1 MTVYFILALALCA
14 ICGYLLGSINASLI
28 VGKFYGV
35 DVRQHGSGNAGMTN
49 VLRTLGKKAAAFTFL
64 GDFLKG
70 IVACL
75 VGSGLISLGLL
86 LFGADVFGTISDPS
100 HVGLMAA
107 GAFCV
112 FGHNWPIYFGFKG
125 GKGVLTSLAVL
136 IMMGPVPA
144 LIALGFFIVIVAL
157 TRYISLGSM
166 LAALF
171 LPVLVGVSSLF
182 GVDFGVGSVASYLI
196 FCIPLA
202 VLIVIRH
209 HKNIVK
215 LLNGTENKFSF
226 HKKKEETEG

>member
-1 MTVYFILALALCA
+1 MNLYFGLALFVCA
-14 ICGYLLGSINASLI
+14 ICGYLLGSINTSLI

-75 VGSGLISLGLL
+75 VGSGLISLAML
-86 LFGADVFGTISDPS
+86 LFGADVFGTVSNPS
-100 HVGLMAA
+100 QVGLMAA

-125 GKGVLTSLAVL
+125 GKGVLTSLSVL
-136 IMMGPVPA
+136 LMMGPVPA
-144 LIALGFFIVIVAL
+144 LFAVLLFVIIVAL

-166 LAALF
+166 LAAAF
-171 LPVLVGVSSLF
+171 LPTLVGVCSIF
-182 GVDFGVGSVASYLI
+182 GVDFGVGNVTSYLI

-202 VLIVIRH
+202 LLIIIRH
-209 HKNIVK
+209 KSNIVK
-215 LLNGTENKFSF
+215 LLNGTENKLSF
-226 HKKKEETEG
+226 HKKTEG